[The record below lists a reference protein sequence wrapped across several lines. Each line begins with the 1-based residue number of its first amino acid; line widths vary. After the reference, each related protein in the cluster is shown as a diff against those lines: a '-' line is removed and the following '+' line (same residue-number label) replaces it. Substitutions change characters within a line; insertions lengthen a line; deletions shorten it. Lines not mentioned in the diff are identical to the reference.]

1 MLDWYE
7 DIRFPRRA
15 LSQRVFFFSSQIFR
29 REPFFH
35 GRDNP
40 DQLAK
45 IARVLGTD
53 ALHRWID
60 KYGLTITQPLLAMI
74 GRHAPKPF
82 QRFITRECMHLCTSE
97 GLDFLDGLLRYDPA
111 DRLTAQEAMAHP
123 YFAPIRE
130 QQQQQTSGG
139 GGGGGG
145 GATSVAAV
153 SSSGAAE
160 SSTAVAAEEAT
171 PVPEDDDHQQE

>member
-1 MLDWYE
+1 MD
-7 DIRFPRRA
+7 DKFPWA
-15 LSQRVFFFSSQIFR
+15 FLKFCFCFFVFFFAYCTQIFR

-130 QQQQQTSGG
+130 QQQTSGSG
-139 GGGGGG
+139 SG
-145 GATSVAAV
+145 TTPVAAV
-153 SSSGAAE
+153 SSSTAAAE
-160 SSTAVAAEEAT
+160 SSTSVATAAT
-171 PVPEDDDHQQE
+171 PVPEDEHQQE

>member
-1 MLDWYE
+1 MIDT
-7 DIRFPRRA
+7 RFPRT
-15 LSQRVFFFSSQIFR
+15 LSQRFVFVLKQIFR

-111 DRLTAQEAMAHP
+111 ERLTAQEAMAHP

-130 QQQQQTSGG
+130 QQQQQQTSGG
-139 GGGGGG
+139 GGGGDV
-145 GATSVAAV
+145 ATPVVAV
-153 SSSGAAE
+153 SSSGASE
-160 SSTAVAAEEAT
+160 SSTAAGATDAT
-171 PVPEDDDHQQE
+171 PVPEDDHQQE